1 MSKDKIY
8 MAREGRKL
16 EDNLLHEELIFLNY
30 EASDREE
37 LLRNLS
43 LELEKRGYVKES
55 YVKGVLDREKI
66 FPTGLN
72 TEGVKVALPH
82 TDAVHVNKAAIVI
95 AKLKS
100 PVIFKEMGFGEK
112 DVEAKLIFMMAVK
125 NPQEQVTT
133 LSKLM
138 SILSDKETLTNLYN
152 CNTNLEVIDILTG
165 VLYGK

>member
-1 MSKDKIY
+1 M
-8 MAREGRKL
+8 

-37 LLRNLS
+37 LLRKLS
-43 LELEKRGYVKES
+43 SELEKGGYVKES
-55 YVKGVLDREKI
+55 YVKGILDREKV

-95 AKLKS
+95 AKLKE
-100 PVIFKEMGFGEK
+100 PVVFKEMGFGEK

-125 NPQEQVTT
+125 NPSEQVTT
-133 LSKLM
+133 LSRLM
-138 SILSDKETLTNLYN
+138 SILSNKETLTTLYA
-152 CNTNLEVIDILTG
+152 CTTSSAVIDILTK
-165 VLYGK
+165 VLYG